1 MRRGHTNRERKGN
14 LQLIRDLVLRFP
26 VGCACFRA
34 DISKAGR
41 IEDYWIVAVNSRFE
55 QISGYTYEQL
65 MGKRITEV
73 FQAMKPDALQH
84 ILALGDQAYYNESKA
99 TEFHMSVF
107 NRAYRVSFLYI
118 SSNLMLGIY
127 QDVLPYTYRKLYKH
141 TIPCDLIIRSIS
153 DRMAKFSEQT
163 GDIKRHHL
171 AVWEGEVNSIL
182 DGASPVK
189 LFPAEHS
196 LFDQEDMVFR
206 DALTGMYDR
215 IFGLSA
221 LNMYISRGVIPISIV
236 LGDINGLSRVNEKRG
251 YEAGD
256 DMLVCVA
263 HTIRRQCRAED
274 VIARWGNDE
283 FLILLPYTTGEETQ
297 KVIKRLQ
304 EALIG
309 QCTDAGHNF
318 ITFGYASADHE
329 PRSAQALIHEAE
341 KWVYRKKLLVNE
353 SYRSGIIRL
362 LLSTLHENSPD
373 TQEHSDRMT
382 QLCQEIAMRLKLS
395 SEETNDL
402 VLLSLLHDIGKI
414 GIRQE
419 ILNKPGPLTPTERL
433 EIELHPEIGF
443 RIAQNIPELAQVARY
458 ILAHHEHW
466 DGKGYPNGLHGEEIP
481 LASRMVAVVDAFDVM
496 VSGRPYR
503 AARSKDEAL
512 EELMRCSGTQFDP
525 EIVEIL
531 AEIIDMEAE
540 NNEPDTEPTAI

>member
-1 MRRGHTNRERKGN
+1 
-14 LQLIRDLVLRFP
+14 
-26 VGCACFRA
+26 
-34 DISKAGR
+34 
-41 IEDYWIVAVNSRFE
+41 
-55 QISGYTYEQL
+55 
-65 MGKRITEV
+65 
-73 FQAMKPDALQH
+73 MKPDALNTFSH
-84 ILALGDQAYYNESKA
+84 RGTGVYNESKA
-99 TEFHMSVF
+99 TEFLWLF
-107 NRAYRVSFLYI
+107 YRAYRVSFLYI

-329 PRSAQALIHEAE
+329 PRSATALIHEAE
-341 KWVYRKKLLVNE
+341 KWVYRKKLLVRKLPKRDN
-353 SYRSGIIRL
+353 SAL
-362 LLSTLHENSPD
+362 HSTLHENSPD
-373 TQEHSDRMT
+373 TQEHSDRLT
-382 QLCQEIAMRLKLS
+382 QLCREIAMRLKLS

-481 LASRMVAVVDAFDVM
+481 LASR
-496 VSGRPYR
+496 
-503 AARSKDEAL
+503 
-512 EELMRCSGTQFDP
+512 
-525 EIVEIL
+525 IVL
-531 AEIIDMEAE
+531 LWMLLS
-540 NNEPDTEPTAI
+540 